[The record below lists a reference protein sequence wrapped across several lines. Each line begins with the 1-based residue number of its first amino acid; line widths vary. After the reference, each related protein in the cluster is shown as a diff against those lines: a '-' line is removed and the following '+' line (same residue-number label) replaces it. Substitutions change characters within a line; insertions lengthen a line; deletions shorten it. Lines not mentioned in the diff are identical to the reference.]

1 MLWRATREVH
11 DCFFF
16 LVICFY
22 DLLVANTFT
31 NPNGQCFNC
40 VLCFWD
46 LLITSTLTLRTIK
59 PQWWIKRE
67 KMWNTLNFP
76 NLHNKSKYKD
86 MCGGVKCQCCLW
98 GLWLV
103 NVACEVYVL
112 LMLPTRS
119 KSLSM
124 CQCYYL
130 TMCMCPLSSLSFW
143 GQCWDGDFCWGFLF
157 ANS

>member
-1 MLWRATREVH
+1 M
-11 DCFFF
+11 
-16 LVICFY
+16 
-22 DLLVANTFT
+22 
-31 NPNGQCFNC
+31 
-40 VLCFWD
+40 LCFCD
-46 LLITSTLTLRTIK
+46 LLITSTLTLKTRM
-59 PQWWIKRE
+59 PQWRAKRE

-76 NLHNKSKYKD
+76 NLHIKSKYRD

-112 LMLPTRS
+112 LMLHARS

-130 TMCMCPLSSLSFW
+130 TMCMCPCRHYLFEVNVEVGIFVGVSLLQTVKIQYLWRIWLKFDVSV
-143 GQCWDGDFCWGFLF
+143 CEI
-157 ANS
+157 